1 MTISDPTIKAG
12 DTVYEITSSGLK
24 AVGTASADGSVT
36 ITFTNDPVFV
46 VTAATATTTT
56 TTLPPTTTTTVPPHP
71 FCWFHAIRFNGV
83 VLVGRSVTRTITGQC
98 FYAQPRVTSDEPG
111 TRIGVLHDNGR
122 VLVVRVTVRAG
133 SQPGWHTLTIRE
145 PNGKTCKVN
154 YLVKK

>member
-1 MTISDPTIKAG
+1 A
-12 DTVYEITSSGLK
+12 
-24 AVGTASADGSVT
+24 
-36 ITFTNDPVFV
+36 
-46 VTAATATTTT
+46 
-56 TTLPPTTTTTVPPHP
+56 
-71 FCWFHAIRFNGV
+71 
-83 VLVGRSVTRTITGQC
+83 ITGQC

-111 TRIGVLHDNGR
+111 TRIGVLRDNGR